1 MKIWWNGMVCEVR
14 RAKRVI
20 EELDR
25 VYDYISIKFSL
36 EGARKKIR
44 RLREKMN
51 QLKHMPGGFD
61 FDDRDDRLG
70 KRLNSYFKTQVLVC
84 DDYLM
89 LFVVDE
95 KNQIVIVTHLLPS
108 KSDYMRLLKKDN

>member
-1 MKIWWNGMVCEVR
+1 MVYEVR

-25 VYDYISIKFSL
+25 VYEYISIKFSP
-36 EGARKKIR
+36 ESARRKIR

-61 FDDRDDRLG
+61 FDERLG
-70 KRLNSYFKTQVLVC
+70 QKLNPYFKTQALVC
-84 DDYLM
+84 DDYLI

-95 KNQIVIVTHLLPS
+95 QNQIVIITHLVPS
-108 KSDYMRLLKKDN
+108 KSDYMRLLKIDN

>member
-1 MKIWWNGMVCEVR
+1 MVYEVR

-25 VYDYISIKFSL
+25 VYEYFSP

-44 RLREKMN
+44 RLRERLN
-51 QLKHMPGGFD
+51 QLKHMPVGFD
-61 FDDRDDRLG
+61 FDNRLG
-70 KRLNSYFKTQVLVC
+70 KKLNPDFKTQALVC
-84 DDYLM
+84 DDCLM

-95 KNQIVIVTHLLPS
+95 KNQILIVTHLLPS

>member
-1 MKIWWNGMVCEVR
+1 MVYEVR

-25 VYDYISIKFSL
+25 VYEYISIKFSP

-51 QLKHMPGGFD
+51 QLRHMPGGFD
-61 FDDRDDRLG
+61 FDDRLG
-70 KRLNSYFKTQVLVC
+70 KKLNPDFKTQALVC

-95 KNQIVIVTHLLPS
+95 KNQIFIVAHLLPS
-108 KSDYMRLLKKDN
+108 KSDYMRLLRRKG

>member
-1 MKIWWNGMVCEVR
+1 MVYEVR

-25 VYDYISIKFSL
+25 IYDDISTNFSQ
-36 EGARKKIR
+36 ESAKKKIT

-51 QLKHMPGGFD
+51 QVRHMPGGFD
-61 FDDRDDRLG
+61 FDNRLG
-70 KRLNSYFKTQVLVC
+70 KKLNPDFKTQALVC

-95 KNQIVIVTHLLPS
+95 KNQVVIVTHLLPS

>member
-1 MKIWWNGMVCEVR
+1 MVYEVR
-14 RAKRVI
+14 RASRVLG
-20 EELDR
+20 ELDR
-25 VYDYISIKFSL
+25 IYDYISTNFSQ
-36 EGARKKIR
+36 ESAKRKIT

-61 FDDRDDRLG
+61 FDDRLG
-70 KRLNSYFKTQVLVC
+70 KKLNPDFKTQALVC

-95 KNQIVIVTHLLPS
+95 KNQIFIVTHLLPS
-108 KSDYMRLLKKDN
+108 KSDYMRLLRRKG